1 MEQIVHEGADTSAFQ
16 LCLKVLLFKS
26 CFQLEQVFAVIL
38 PSLFVPAN
46 EPEKR
51 KEGIWDEI
59 AEQVKLRH
67 IKNSV
72 QARFKNECICIR

>member
-1 MEQIVHEGADTSAFQ
+1 MEQIVHKGADTSAFQ
-16 LCLKVLLFKS
+16 LRLKVLLFKS
-26 CFQLEQVFAVIL
+26 CFELEQVFAVII
-38 PSLFVPAN
+38 PSLFVPDN
-46 EPEKR
+46 ESEKR

-72 QARFKNECICIR
+72 KARFKNECICIR